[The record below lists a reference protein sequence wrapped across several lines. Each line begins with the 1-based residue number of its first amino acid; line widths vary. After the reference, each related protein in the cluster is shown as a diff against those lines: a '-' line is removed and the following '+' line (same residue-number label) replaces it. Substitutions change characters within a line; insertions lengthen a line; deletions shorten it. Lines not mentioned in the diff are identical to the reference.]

1 MIFPIG
7 LLRYHWNAPSK
18 ESEFPPTPGCWFFV
32 YQTEDGKLNIIVRFE
47 GETVWLRRFLD
58 FVLMRVAICLG
69 FGKIN
74 ASSERVH
81 LNVLLTNCLRSKV
94 LVLYFYLWPRNPRGS
109 SSANLY

>member
-7 LLRYHWNAPSK
+7 LLRYNWTAQSK
-18 ESEFPPTPGCWFFV
+18 ESEFPPPPGSQFFV
-32 YQTEDGKLNIIVRFE
+32 YQMEDGKLKIIVRFE

-74 ASSERVH
+74 ASSERLHLSVH
-81 LNVLLTNCLRSKV
+81 LTNYLRSKV
-94 LVLYFYLWPRNPRGS
+94 LVLYFYLWPNETMH
-109 SSANLY
+109 